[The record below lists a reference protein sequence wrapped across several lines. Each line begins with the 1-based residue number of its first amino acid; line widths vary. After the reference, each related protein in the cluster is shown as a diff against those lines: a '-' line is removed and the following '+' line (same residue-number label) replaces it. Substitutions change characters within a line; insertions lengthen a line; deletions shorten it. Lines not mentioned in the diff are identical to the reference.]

1 MTMEPMRRSTV
12 VSVELGVLLAVVGGF
27 LDAYSVIGLGGV
39 FANAQTGNVVLLGV
53 GAVRGEWGTAAR
65 HIPPIVAF
73 VIGVA
78 VAETLRRPRVAAA
91 LRRPARAALVLE
103 ILVLIVVGFLP
114 AGVPGGVKVVV
125 IAFVASVQ
133 VSTFRTLITW
143 SYNTTMMTGNL
154 RSFSQA
160 LYLAIADR
168 DPDSARKTRNFAVI
182 ILGFVAGGLIGGWLT
197 LHVGAHAIWVAAGV
211 LVVALGL
218 FVVDER
224 RGA

>member
-1 MTMEPMRRSTV
+1 MEPRRRRRTV

-27 LDAYSVIGLGGV
+27 LDAYSVISLGGV

-53 GAVRGEWGTAAR
+53 GAARGDWGVAAR
-65 HIPPIVAF
+65 HFPPIVAF

-78 VAETLRRPRVAAA
+78 VAETLRRPRVVAVI
-91 LRRPARAALVLE
+91 RRPTWAALVLE
-103 ILVLIVVGFLP
+103 ILVLTVVGFLP
-114 AGVPGGVKVVV
+114 GGVPDIVKVVV

-133 VSTFRTLITW
+133 VSTFRILITW

-154 RSFSQA
+154 RSVSQA

-168 DPDSARKTRNFAVI
+168 DPDSARKARNFAAI
-182 ILGFVAGGLIGGWLT
+182 SLSFVAGGLIGGWLT

-218 FVVDER
+218 FVLDER
-224 RGA
+224 GNV